1 MSHYVK
7 DSESQ
12 KSIARIM
19 KTKVQPLLG
28 KKYSEG
34 AMTFQNPQQKAWSLE
49 VHKI

>member
-34 AMTFQNPQQKAWSLE
+34 ADISEPTAKSLE
-49 VHKI
+49 FRSS